1 MRTNSNRK
9 LGIIVAGTSSLAP
22 FFNVSG
28 SIDNGLNEIS
38 SSGVES
44 ITKTGEFNIILKL
57 SMSPNAETEWPKPCE
72 YFKGSIIGSDFP
84 YIETTNEISVPIPYV
99 IASGVSGYNIIQN
112 ILNTE
117 SGSSTVI
124 SGSFLE
130 NNLYEFFI
138 GDKITSGDITF
149 VAGNIIS
156 PTPNVPSFQIQEPI
170 LIGNFILEISG
181 QDQRLNT
188 FFNQPPDFPSY
199 YIISDNTEESITY
212 QFNNTVHFCGGGR

>member
-1 MRTNSNRK
+1 MDSNRK
-9 LGIIVAGTSSLAP
+9 LGIIVGKVSSITP
-22 FFNVSG
+22 FLNVSG
-28 SIDNGLNEIS
+28 LIEDRLNEIS
-38 SSGVES
+38 VSGLGLIQE
-44 ITKTGEFNIILKL
+44 TGESNILLNL
-57 SMSPNAETEWPKPCE
+57 SMSPNAEIDWPKPCE
-72 YFKGSIIGSDFP
+72 YFKGSILSSDFSS
-84 YIETTNEISVPIPYV
+84 IEDTNEIGVLTPYP

-156 PTPNVPSFQIQEPI
+156 LTPNVPSFQIQKPV

-181 QDQRLNT
+181 QNQRLNT
-188 FFNQPPDFPSY
+188 FFNQPPDFSSY
-199 YIISDNTEESITY
+199 YVISESTGESITY
-212 QFNNTVHFCGGGR
+212 QFDSTIHICGGGL